1 MLPKRRLALQLTPL
15 LDLLLIV
22 MFSQYIENRH
32 RSVAAQEALTAR
44 EQALETRQAE
54 DDARMEQRRLALE
67 NDVADQ
73 KASLAELGRTYDD
86 KFRSIINQHHQIGSI
101 LAESL
106 NLPGSVMTE
115 VLKLRTSGSAD
126 DAARLQDAAERLQ
139 KLMQARGE
147 EIFRF
152 MLQVD
157 EMQKHVTVWEIHV
170 QENGQALITD
180 SQQSFVSDFS
190 SDADLAARLFE
201 SSKSFSEPKTL
212 IVVLLTWSDAQAVA
226 RRRATDAMPLLMEQL
241 RRDAGGTRWY
251 DFSIIGYRAQGSLF
265 NSAKPPTP

>member
-22 MFSQYIENRH
+22 MFSQYIENRN
-32 RSVAAQEALTAR
+32 RSVAAQEALAAR
-44 EQALETRQAE
+44 EKSLDTRLAE
-54 DDARMEQRRLALE
+54 QDARMEQRRLALE
-67 NDVADQ
+67 KDVADR
-73 KASLAELGRTYDD
+73 KASLAELSKTYDER
-86 KFRSIINQHHQIGSI
+86 FRSILNQHQQIGSI

-106 NLPGSVMTE
+106 NLPGNVMAE
-115 VLKLRTSGSAD
+115 VLKLRTSGSSD
-126 DAARLQDAAERLQ
+126 DAKRLQDAAERLQ

-157 EMQKHVTVWEIHV
+157 EMQKHVTIWEIHV
-170 QENGQALITD
+170 QENGQAFITD
-180 SQQSFVSDFS
+180 SQQSFVTDFAT
-190 SDADLAARLFE
+190 DADLAARLFE
-201 SSKSFSEPKTL
+201 SSKSFSEPKSL

-226 RRRATDAMPLLMEQL
+226 RRRAIDAMPLLMEQL
-241 RRDAGGTRWY
+241 RSDAGGTRWY

-265 NSAKPPTP
+265 NSAKPPVP

>member
-22 MFSQYIENRH
+22 KFSQYIENRH
-32 RSVAAQEALTAR
+32 RSVAAQETLAAR
-44 EQALETRQAE
+44 EKEMDTRLAAE
-54 DDARMEQRRLALE
+54 DARMEQRRLALE
-67 NDVADQ
+67 KDVADQ
-73 KASLAELGRTYDD
+73 KASLAELARTYDE
-86 KFRSIINQHHQIGSI
+86 KFRSIVNQHHQIGSI

-106 NLPGSVMTE
+106 NLPGNVIAE
-115 VLKLRTSGSAD
+115 VLKLRTSGSSD
-126 DAARLQDAAERLQ
+126 DAKRLQDAAERLQ

-157 EMQKHVTVWEIHV
+157 EMQKHVTIWEIHV
-170 QENGQALITD
+170 QENGQAFITD
-180 SQQSFVSDFS
+180 SQQSFVTDFS
-190 SDADLAARLFE
+190 SDAELAARLFE
-201 SSKSFSEPKTL
+201 SSKSFSEPKSL

-265 NSAKPPTP
+265 NSAKPQTP

>member
-32 RSVAAQEALTAR
+32 RSVVAQETLAVREKALD
-44 EQALETRQAE
+44 TRQAE
-54 DDARMEQRRLALE
+54 DDALIEQRRLALE
-67 NDVADQ
+67 KDVADQ
-73 KASLAELGRTYDD
+73 KALLAELGRTYDE
-86 KFRSIINQHHQIGSI
+86 KFRSILNQHHQIGSI

-106 NLPGSVMTE
+106 NLPGNVMTE
-115 VLKLRTSGSAD
+115 VLKLRTSGSTD

-157 EMQKHVTVWEIHV
+157 EMQKHVTIWEIHV
-170 QENGQALITD
+170 QVNGQALITD

-201 SSKSFSEPKTL
+201 SSKSFSEPKLL

>member
-32 RSVAAQEALTAR
+32 RSVAAQETLAAR
-44 EQALETRQAE
+44 EKEMDTRLAAE
-54 DDARMEQRRLALE
+54 DARMEQRRLALE
-67 NDVADQ
+67 KDVADQ
-73 KASLAELGRTYDD
+73 KASLAELARTYDE
-86 KFRSIINQHHQIGSI
+86 KFRSIVNQHHQIGSI

-106 NLPGSVMTE
+106 NLPGNVITE
-115 VLKLRTSGSAD
+115 VLKLRTSGSSD
-126 DAARLQDAAERLQ
+126 DAQRLQDAAERLQ

-157 EMQKHVTVWEIHV
+157 EMQKHVTIWEIHV
-170 QENGQALITD
+170 QENGQAFITD
-180 SQQSFVSDFS
+180 SQQSFVTDFS
-190 SDADLAARLFE
+190 SDAELAARLFE
-201 SSKSFSEPKTL
+201 SSKSFSEPKSL

-265 NSAKPPTP
+265 NSAKPQTP

>member
-1 MLPKRRLALQLTPL
+1 MMSKRRLALQLTPL

-32 RSVAAQEALTAR
+32 RSVAARDALEAR
-44 EQALETRQAE
+44 EQALDARQAE
-54 DDARMEQRRLALE
+54 DEAQLEARRQELQK
-67 NDVADQ
+67 DVADQ
-73 KASLAELGRTYDD
+73 KATLAELAKTYDE
-86 KFRSIINQHHQIGSI
+86 KFRSIVDQHHQTGSM
-101 LAESL
+101 LAEAL
-106 NLPGSVMTE
+106 NLPGNAMAE
-115 VLKLRTSGSAD
+115 ILKLRTSGSRD
-126 DAARLQDAAERLQ
+126 DAEQLQGATERVQ

-157 EMQKHVTVWEIHV
+157 EMQKHVTVWEVHV
-170 QENGQALITD
+170 QENGRALITD
-180 SQQSFVSDFS
+180 SQQSFLSDFS

-212 IVVLLTWSDAQAVA
+212 VVLLLTWGDAQAAA

-241 RRDAGGTRWY
+241 RRDAAGTRWY
-251 DFSIIGYRAQGSLF
+251 DYSIVGYRAQGSLF
-265 NSAKPPTP
+265 KSTKSPSP

>member
-1 MLPKRRLALQLTPL
+1 MQPKRRLALQLTPL

-32 RSVAAQEALTAR
+32 RTVTAQEALTAR
-44 EQALETRQAE
+44 EKTLDTRQAE
-54 DDARMEQRRLALE
+54 ENASIEQRRQALE
-67 NDVADQ
+67 KDVEDR
-73 KASLAELGRTYDD
+73 KASLAELGKTYDE

-101 LAESL
+101 LAKSL
-106 NLPGSVMTE
+106 NLPGNVMAE
-115 VLKLRTSGSAD
+115 ILKLRTSGSPD
-126 DAARLQDAAERLQ
+126 DAERLQGATERLQ

-157 EMQKHVTVWEIHV
+157 EMQKHVTIWEIHV
-170 QENGQALITD
+170 QVNGQALITD
-180 SQQSFVSDFS
+180 SQQSFVTDFS
-190 SDADLAARLFE
+190 SDADFVTRLFE

-212 IVVLLTWSDAQAVA
+212 VVVLLTWGDAQAVA

-241 RRDAGGTRWY
+241 RRDSGGTRWY

-265 NSAKPPTP
+265 NAVKSPSP

>member
-1 MLPKRRLALQLTPL
+1 MLSKRRLTMQLTPL

-22 MFSQYIENRH
+22 MFSQYIENRN
-32 RSVAAQEALTAR
+32 RSVAAQETLTAR
-44 EQALETRQAE
+44 EKALEQEFAE
-54 DDARMEQRRLALE
+54 KE
-67 NDVADQ
+67 
-73 KASLAELGRTYDD
+73 ASLAELGKAYDE
-86 KFRSIINQHHQIGSI
+86 KFRSIINQNHQVGSV

-106 NLPGSVMTE
+106 NLPGNVMAE

-126 DAARLQDAAERLQ
+126 DAERLQDATQRLQ
-139 KLMQARGE
+139 TLMQARGE
-147 EIFRF
+147 EIFKF

-170 QENGQALITD
+170 QENGQAFITD
-180 SQQSFVSDFS
+180 SQQSFATDFS

-201 SSKSFSEPKTL
+201 FSKSFSEPKTL

-251 DFSIIGYRAQGSLF
+251 DFSIVGYRAQGSLF
-265 NSAKPPTP
+265 NAAKPQTP

>member
-1 MLPKRRLALQLTPL
+1 MMLKRRLALQLTPL

-22 MFSQYIENRH
+22 MFSQYIENRQ
-32 RSVAAQEALTAR
+32 RSVVIQDVLTAR
-44 EQALETRQAE
+44 ERALDARQAVE
-54 DDARMEQRRLALE
+54 EAAFEARRQELLKEVTDR
-67 NDVADQ
+67 
-73 KASLAELGRTYDD
+73 KAAFTELGKTYDE
-86 KFRSIINQHHQIGSI
+86 KFRSIVTQHHQIGSI

-106 NLPGSVMTE
+106 NLPGNVMAE
-115 VLKLRTSGSAD
+115 ILKLRTAGAPD
-126 DAARLQDAAERLQ
+126 DAQQLQGASERLQ

-157 EMQKHVTVWEIHV
+157 EMQKHVTIWEIHV

-180 SQQSFVSDFS
+180 SQQSFLSDFS

-201 SSKSFSEPKTL
+201 SSKSFSEPKML
-212 IVVLLTWSDAQAVA
+212 VVVLLTWGDAQAAA
-226 RRRATDAMPLLMEQL
+226 RRRATDAMPILMEQL
-241 RRDAGGTRWY
+241 RRDASGTRWY

-265 NSAKPPTP
+265 NAETSPSP

>member
-1 MLPKRRLALQLTPL
+1 MLSKRRLTMQLTPL

-22 MFSQYIENRH
+22 MFSQYIENRN
-32 RSVAAQEALTAR
+32 RSVTAQETLTAR
-44 EQALETRQAE
+44 EKALEQEFAAKE
-54 DDARMEQRRLALE
+54 AA
-67 NDVADQ
+67 
-73 KASLAELGRTYDD
+73 LAELGKTYDE
-86 KFRSIINQHHQIGSI
+86 KFRSIINQHHQVGSV

-106 NLPGSVMTE
+106 NLPGNVMAE

-126 DAARLQDAAERLQ
+126 DAERLQDATQRLQ
-139 KLMQARGE
+139 NLMQARGE
-147 EIFRF
+147 EIFKF

-170 QENGQALITD
+170 QENGQAFITD
-180 SQQSFVSDFS
+180 SQQSFATDFS
-190 SDADLAARLFE
+190 SDAALAARLFE
-201 SSKSFSEPKTL
+201 FSKSFSEPKTL

-251 DFSIIGYRAQGSLF
+251 DFSIVGYRAQGSLF
-265 NSAKPPTP
+265 NAAKPQTP

>member
-32 RSVAAQEALTAR
+32 RSVAAQETLAAR
-44 EQALETRQAE
+44 EKEMDTRLAAE
-54 DDARMEQRRLALE
+54 DARMEQRRLALE
-67 NDVADQ
+67 KDVADQ
-73 KASLAELGRTYDD
+73 KASLAELARTYDE
-86 KFRSIINQHHQIGSI
+86 KFRSIVNQHHQIGSI

-106 NLPGSVMTE
+106 NLPGNVIAE
-115 VLKLRTSGSAD
+115 VLKLRTSGSSD
-126 DAARLQDAAERLQ
+126 DAKRLQDAAERLQ

-157 EMQKHVTVWEIHV
+157 EMQKHVTIWEIHV
-170 QENGQALITD
+170 QENGQAFITD
-180 SQQSFVSDFS
+180 SQQSFVTDFS
-190 SDADLAARLFE
+190 SDAELAARLFE
-201 SSKSFSEPKTL
+201 SSKSFSEPKSL

-265 NSAKPPTP
+265 NSAKPQTP

>member
-32 RSVAAQEALTAR
+32 RSVAAQEALAAQEKT
-44 EQALETRQAE
+44 LDTRQAE
-54 DDARMEQRRLALE
+54 ADARMEYRRLALKK
-67 NDVADQ
+67 DVADQ
-73 KASLAELGRTYDD
+73 KAALAELGKTYDER
-86 KFRSIINQHHQIGSI
+86 FRSILNQHHQIGSI

-106 NLPGSVMTE
+106 NLPGNVMAE
-115 VLKLRTSGSAD
+115 VLKLRTSGSSD
-126 DAARLQDAAERLQ
+126 DAARLQDATERLQ

-157 EMQKHVTVWEIHV
+157 EMQKHVTLWEIHV
-170 QENGQALITD
+170 QENGQAFITD
-180 SQQSFVSDFS
+180 SQQSFATDFS
-190 SDADLAARLFE
+190 GDADLAARLFE
-201 SSKSFSEPKTL
+201 FSKSFSEPKTL

-226 RRRATDAMPLLMEQL
+226 RRRATDAMPLLMDQL

-265 NSAKPPTP
+265 NSAKPPLP

>member
-32 RSVAAQEALTAR
+32 RSVAAQETLAAR
-44 EQALETRQAE
+44 EKEMDTRLAAE
-54 DDARMEQRRLALE
+54 DARMEQRRLALE
-67 NDVADQ
+67 KDVADQ
-73 KASLAELGRTYDD
+73 KASLAELARTYDE
-86 KFRSIINQHHQIGSI
+86 KFRSIVNQHHQIGSI

-106 NLPGSVMTE
+106 NLPGNVIAE
-115 VLKLRTSGSAD
+115 VLKLRTSGSSD
-126 DAARLQDAAERLQ
+126 DAKRLQDAAERLQ

-157 EMQKHVTVWEIHV
+157 EMQKHVTIWEIHV
-170 QENGQALITD
+170 QENGQAFITD
-180 SQQSFVSDFS
+180 SQQSFVTDFS
-190 SDADLAARLFE
+190 SDAELAARLFE
-201 SSKSFSEPKTL
+201 SSKSFSEPKSL

-265 NSAKPPTP
+265 NAAKPQTP